1 MARRVP
7 AAALAASAAG
17 EAAQVTGLDLQP
29 PIWVA
34 FLLFGVLLGVPY
46 GVFSASFDPAV
57 EGSWLGWEEFVK
69 NIRDVVL
76 QASDGRGRS
85 NK

>member
-1 MARRVP
+1 
-7 AAALAASAAG
+7 
-17 EAAQVTGLDLQP
+17 VTGLDLQP

-34 FLLFGVLLGVPY
+34 FLLFGVLLGY

-57 EGSWLGWEEFVK
+57 EGSWLGW
-69 NIRDVVL
+69 
-76 QASDGRGRS
+76 SRS